1 MDSKYREKK
10 IQEDKYKRSLKKAI
24 SKGDTEKIKSIKA
37 EHSLNPIDKERT
49 RYRNEND
56 YLNEL
61 KEKIINL
68 EKKRIDLY
76 YDIFYDLQENMEEY
90 DMYKADLDKLKRQ
103 YEIHLNIKM
112 EREAK
117 KTSDRYRLLNEI
129 NENVSIYKFME
140 IADKKESYLKI
151 RELGEKLLEK
161 NINIIPTMEEGI
173 VVFRSNINYEPPV
186 DIKI

>member
-1 MDSKYREKK
+1 MDSYYREKK
-10 IQEDKYKRSLKKAI
+10 IQEDKYKRTLKKAI
-24 SKGDTEKIKSIKA
+24 TKGDSETVKSIRD
-37 EHSLNPIDKERT
+37 EQSLKPVEKDRV
-49 RYRNEND
+49 RYRNENE

-76 YDIFYDLQENMEEY
+76 YDIFYDLQDDMEEY
-90 DMYKADLDKLKRQ
+90 DTYKADLDKLKRQ
-103 YEIHLNIKM
+103 YENLVKVKT

-117 KTSDRYRLLNEI
+117 KKADHYKLLTEI
-129 NENVSIYKFME
+129 NENVAIYKFMD
-140 IADKKESYLKI
+140 IADKNESYLKI

-161 NINIIPTMEEGI
+161 NINIIPTIEEGI
-173 VVFRSNINYEPPV
+173 VIFRSFINYEPPV